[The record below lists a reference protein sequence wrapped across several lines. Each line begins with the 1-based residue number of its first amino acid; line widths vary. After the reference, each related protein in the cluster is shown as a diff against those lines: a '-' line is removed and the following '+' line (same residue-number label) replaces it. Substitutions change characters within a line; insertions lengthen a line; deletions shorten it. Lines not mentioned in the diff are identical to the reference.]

1 MDNVSKAA
9 CTRLKWKKDVS
20 KFDEEFIKNSDEGSD
35 KGYILKVDV
44 SYSKHLLNIHGDLP
58 FLGDRKKIKKC
69 NKFVCN
75 TNDKENYV
83 VHIRTLKHALNHGLI
98 LRKLNTA
105 IQFNQES
112 WLKEYTDMHQYK
124 INNRSKKWF
133 FQINEQ
139 FCFWKDNEKCEKAQ
153 RF

>member
-1 MDNVSKAA
+1 MQVIYMYGQ
-9 CTRLKWKKDVS
+9 CLKNCLYMVEMEKKDVS
-20 KFDEEFIKNSDEGSD
+20 KFDEEFIKNSDEDSD

-44 SYSKHLLNIHGDLP
+44 EYPKDLLNIHGDLP
-58 FLGDRKKIKKC
+58 FLADRKKIKKC

-83 VHIRTLKHALNHGLI
+83 VHIRALKQALNHGLI
-98 LRKLNTA
+98 LKKLNTA

-112 WLKEYTDMHQYK
+112 WLKEYIDMHQYK

-133 FQINEQ
+133 FQINE
-139 FCFWKDNEKCEKAQ
+139 
-153 RF
+153 

>member
-1 MDNVSKAA
+1 MYGQ
-9 CTRLKWKKDVS
+9 CLKNCLYMVEMEKKDVS
-20 KFDEEFIKNSDEGSD
+20 KFDEEFIKNSDEDSD

-44 SYSKHLLNIHGDLP
+44 EYPKDLLNIHGDLP
-58 FLGDRKKIKKC
+58 FLADRKKIKKC

-83 VHIRTLKHALNHGLI
+83 VHIRALKQALNHGLI
-98 LRKLNTA
+98 LKKLNTA

-112 WLKEYTDMHQYK
+112 WLKEYIDMHQYK

-133 FQINEQ
+133 FQINE
-139 FCFWKDNEKCEKAQ
+139 
-153 RF
+153 

>member
-1 MDNVSKAA
+1 MYGQ
-9 CTRLKWKKDVS
+9 CLKNCLYMVEMEKKDVS
-20 KFDEEFIKNSDEGSD
+20 KFDEEFIKNSDEDSD

-44 SYSKHLLNIHGDLP
+44 EYPKDLLNIHGDLP
-58 FLGDRKKIKKC
+58 FLADRKKIKKC

-83 VHIRTLKHALNHGLI
+83 VHIRALKQALNHGLI
-98 LRKLNTA
+98 PKKLNTA

-112 WLKEYTDMHQYK
+112 WLKEYIDMHQYK

-133 FQINEQ
+133 FQINE
-139 FCFWKDNEKCEKAQ
+139 
-153 RF
+153 